1 MRIRIISGV
10 LAGAAGLLIL
20 PGMASAQSQAYTT
33 SPVNLYAGPAQDYPV
48 VSQLPAGVP
57 VAVMGCV
64 SGYTWCDVAIQDQR
78 GWVYAG
84 YLNYPYQGNNVQ
96 LLNYGTAIGLPI
108 VTFSIGTYWGSYYR
122 GRPCITTRRIGN
134 IMRHR
139 RLVLRLGTAAR
150 LRDMAVLLQ
159 DMVAHLRGMAVLRRN
174 TVVHLRGMAVL
185 RRNMVVRLQ
194 DMAVP
199 RREMVV
205 RLRDT
210 AVHLQDMANHPSST
224 VDLRRDMVAGLRLP
238 TTPLVVVEAATTR
251 LAAGTRSI
259 TTNRTH
265 ASSHRSCDV
274 TERQIC
280 ALCRV

>member
-139 RLVLRLGTAAR
+139 RLVLRLGTAAH
-150 LRDMAVLLQ
+150 LRD
-159 DMVAHLRGMAVLRRN
+159 
-174 TVVHLRGMAVL
+174 MAVL